1 MICEGGGKA
10 TEIFIGDISS
20 VIFQSQRSSV
30 SLGLLDRLVHAGIN
44 VVFCDRRMFPYS
56 MLVPFAGSGD
66 SAGKLREQ
74 LLWTDRDCDRVW
86 KKIVSDK
93 ISSQTRLLGYFGIF
107 VVPEYQVA
115 DGDAENAEGNF
126 ARYYFS
132 KLFGTT
138 FRRHIAD
145 DVNGALDYGYTVL
158 LSHMARIIS
167 SRGYSLQLGVHHRGA
182 RNNFNL
188 ACDVMEPFRP
198 LTDRIVCARSRPLDR
213 EYKLALADRREY
225 RRFVVGIKRLG
236 YSMIQRSVYY
246 RVNEGSVSG
255 RSEYTRIAA
264 ITPGTI
270 EIRII
275 EITERIF
282 RNMLSLN
289 CGAVDLSLYDNSIIC
304 V

>member
-1 MICEGGGKA
+1 MSLRNDRMICEGGGKA
-10 TEIFIGDISS
+10 TKIFIGDISS

-93 ISSQTRLLGYFGIF
+93 ISSQTRLLGYFGIS

-213 EYKLALADRREY
+213 EYKLALAD
-225 RRFVVGIKRLG
+225 
-236 YSMIQRSVYY
+236 
-246 RVNEGSVSG
+246 
-255 RSEYTRIAA
+255 A
-264 ITPGTI
+264 
-270 EIRII
+270 
-275 EITERIF
+275 
-282 RNMLSLN
+282 LN
-289 CGAVDLSLYDNSIIC
+289 CRVEYKGEKCPAGYAMQMYFADMISMLCDRTAEVGELKLFA
-304 V
+304 

>member
-10 TEIFIGDISS
+10 TKIFIGDISS

-93 ISSQTRLLGYFGIF
+93 ISSQTRLLGYFGIS

-198 LTDRIVCARSRPLDR
+198 LNKTARLFDDTAFRLLQSERGECIGTLRIY
-213 EYKLALADRREY
+213 EDRRNNT
-225 RRFVVGIKRLG
+225 G
-236 YSMIQRSVYY
+236 
-246 RVNEGSVSG
+246 ND
-255 RSEYTRIAA
+255 
-264 ITPGTI
+264 
-270 EIRII
+270 
-275 EITERIF
+275 
-282 RNMLSLN
+282 RNQ
-289 CGAVDLSLYDNSIIC
+289 DHRDNGKDIPQYAFAELRGG
-304 V
+304 

>member
-1 MICEGGGKA
+1 MSLRNDRMICEGGGKA

-93 ISSQTRLLGYFGIF
+93 ISSQTRLLGYFGIS

-198 LTDRIVCARSRPLDR
+198 LTDR
-213 EYKLALADRREY
+213 REY

>member
-1 MICEGGGKA
+1 M
-10 TEIFIGDISS
+10 
-20 VIFQSQRSSV
+20 
-30 SLGLLDRLVHAGIN
+30 
-44 VVFCDRRMFPYS
+44 
-56 MLVPFAGSGD
+56 
-66 SAGKLREQ
+66 
-74 LLWTDRDCDRVW
+74 
-86 KKIVSDK
+86 KIYVLFFD
-93 ISSQTRLLGYFGIF
+93 
-107 VVPEYQVA
+107 A
-115 DGDAENAEGNF
+115 DM
-126 ARYYFS
+126 R
-132 KLFGTT
+132 THT
-138 FRRHIAD
+138 
-145 DVNGALDYGYTVL
+145 
-158 LSHMARIIS
+158 
-167 SRGYSLQLGVHHRGA
+167 
-182 RNNFNL
+182 
-188 ACDVMEPFRP
+188 
-198 LTDRIVCARSRPLDR
+198 
-213 EYKLALADRREY
+213 DRREY